1 MLGAVAETN
10 KKKLD
15 DYVIRFKK
23 KMFPATK
30 TVEMLRYDP
39 LQQQEDIDNKNVN
52 KNNINKSKNDISQN
66 NKNNHKHKNSISIN
80 QNDNNINNN
89 NINNIMQQQ
98 SVKTTTIT

>member
-1 MLGAVAETN
+1 
-10 KKKLD
+10 
-15 DYVIRFKK
+15 
-23 KMFPATK
+23 MFPATK

-52 KNNINKSKNDISQN
+52 KNNINKSKNDI
-66 NKNNHKHKNSISIN
+66 NHNKNSISIN

-98 SVKTTTIT
+98 SVKPTTITEASRITS

>member
-1 MLGAVAETN
+1 
-10 KKKLD
+10 
-15 DYVIRFKK
+15 
-23 KMFPATK
+23 MFPATK

-52 KNNINKSKNDISQN
+52 KNNINKSKNDINLN
-66 NKNNHKHKNSISIN
+66 NNNKNSISIN

-98 SVKTTTIT
+98 SVKTTTITEASRITS

>member
-30 TVEMLRYDP
+30 TVEMLRNDP

-52 KNNINKSKNDISQN
+52 KNNINKSKNDINLN
-66 NKNNHKHKNSISIN
+66 N
-80 QNDNNINNN
+80 NNINNN
-89 NINNIMQQQ
+89 NINNNHIGI
-98 SVKTTTIT
+98 KNNIYNINNTDLW